1 MNKKYFPKAIRG
13 QRFPGHVKVSRAQV
27 KRLFANGQTFSGFIV
42 GCNVSSFHFFGGW
55 HLAFPISKD
64 NLTAFEQ
71 TLNEWTWYNAN
82 PETGNTPAIYWK
94 KPSRVSVMP
103 PAAPLL
109 IG

>member
-27 KRLFANGQTFSGFIV
+27 KKLFSSGQTFSGFIV
-42 GCNVSSFHFFGGW
+42 GNKVHAFHFFGGW

-64 NLTAFEQ
+64 SLADFEQ
-71 TLNEWTWYNAN
+71 TLSAWHYYNACV
-82 PETGNTPAIYWK
+82 ELGKSPAIYWK
-94 KPSRVSVMP
+94 KPYRNSVMP